1 METNGNLGWI
11 AKFICFV
18 QLCVL
23 GVVDARAEEFPARPI
38 QFLVGLA
45 SGSVT
50 DTSARA
56 LAKVASKYLEKPLLV
71 VNIPGAAQTLAMNKL
86 ASSAPDGYTIALLTT
101 TYKSLIVHMQKI
113 PFDPAALKPLLGYAE
128 FRQLLFVRADSPY
141 SKLEDLIAY
150 GQKNPGAI
158 KFGHPGTGTAPY
170 MQGVLFFKSAN
181 IQATDVPYKGSSDY
195 TNAVLGGHL
204 LAAIIDI
211 SGISHLIRAGT
222 VKPVIAFVNQPITNF
237 PEIPT
242 SQAKGYVGLAALNP
256 LVAIAIHKDTP
267 ADRIEK
273 LHDALKRT
281 VEDPEFAKVLDDMGL
296 KGGYISPKV
305 VEETISKAE
314 EMGVPLLKGAKLYVQ

>member
-1 METNGNLGWI
+1 MDTKSKTQWMI
-11 AKFICFV
+11 ALIFLL
-18 QLCVL
+18 QLCSL
-23 GVVDARAEEFPARPI
+23 GVVEARDEVFPEKPI

-45 SGSVT
+45 AGSAT

-71 VNIPGAAQTLAMNKL
+71 VNIPGAAQTLAMSKL
-86 ASSAPDGYTIALLTT
+86 ASSAPDGYTIALMTT

-128 FRQLLFVRADSPY
+128 FREVLFVRADSPY

-170 MQGVLFFKSAN
+170 MQGALFFKSAK

-195 TNAVLGGHL
+195 TNAVLGGHIL
-204 LAAIIDI
+204 TAINDI

-242 SQAKGYVGLAALNP
+242 SQAKGYIGLSALNP
-256 LVAIAIHKDTP
+256 SIAIAIHKDTP
-267 ADRIEK
+267 ADRVEK

-281 VEDPEFAKVLDDMGL
+281 VEDPEFAKLVDDMGL

-314 EMGVPLLKGAKLYVQ
+314 EMGVPLLKGAKLFVQ

>member
-1 METNGNLGWI
+1 MDTKSKVQWTI
-11 AKFICFV
+11 AFICFL
-18 QLCVL
+18 QLCPL
-23 GVVDARAEEFPARPI
+23 GVVEAKDEAFPERPI

-45 SGSVT
+45 AGSVT

-56 LAKVASKYLEKPLLV
+56 LAKVASKYLDKPLVV
-71 VNIPGAAQTLAMNKL
+71 VNISGAAQTLAMSKL

-222 VKPVIAFVNQPITNF
+222 LKPVVAFVDQPIKSH

-242 SQAKGYVGLAALNP
+242 SREKGYLGLGALNP
-256 LVAIAIHKDTP
+256 LVSIAIHKDTP
-267 ADRIEK
+267 ADRVEK

-281 VEDPEFAKVLDDMGL
+281 VEDPEFAKLLDDMGL

-314 EMGVPLLKGAKLYVQ
+314 EMGVPLLKGAKLFVQ